1 MHCTWASLTMSWC
14 PPQYDGCTRLVSIS
28 SNMSYLFTHAA
39 SLCTKNIRHW
49 TKSARPNHRWGP
61 PLTSHS
67 VADRA
72 GRVLKIFP
80 TIWSPLKNKKCF
92 TCHSTKF
99 VIQDLRKADGGPR
112 RPHVGEASKSPKS
125 KSIVI
130 CILWMDE
137 FLRFVS
143 SSLMPSH

>member
-1 MHCTWASLTMSWC
+1 MH
-14 PPQYDGCTRLVSIS
+14 CTRLVSIS

-39 SLCTKNIRHW
+39 SLCTKTSAIERSRHDQ
-49 TKSARPNHRWGP
+49 TTDGDP
-61 PLTSHS
+61 PTSHS

-99 VIQDLRKADGGPR
+99 VIQDLRKADGGPH